1 MPGPLSWHFFNFK
14 FIMKHLLLSALL
26 LGTTGLFAQ
35 NPSDEDVKK
44 KAAEGNVIKDIKDTG
59 WVRGGFFSTNISN
72 TSFSYWTQG
81 GTNNTSFIATS
92 SLFAIHRNAKGNQI
106 WENYLDLAYGL
117 MRNGSAKIDDP
128 SNPGTRISNPF
139 IKNEDKLVF
148 LSKFGKKINEN
159 LNYSVLFSLN
169 TQMFPGYDA
178 TDILRKNNHV
188 SNFMAQGFGYL
199 SVGIDYKPKKY
210 LSLYISPITAKYT
223 VVREQRLADMGLYGM
238 TAATYDTTG
247 AYLGNPA
254 KKLTDGQTFR
264 KELGWYINITFNKE
278 IAKNISL
285 QSRLEFFQNY
295 QTLQPDRID
304 VNWQNTLNMKVNK
317 YITVALINQMIWDYD
332 VDTVGDSEGTQR
344 NIQLKNFFGVGF
356 SAKFGDKL

>member
-1 MPGPLSWHFFNFK
+1 
-14 FIMKHLLLSALL
+14 MKKLNILLCALMCMSVNA
-26 LGTTGLFAQ
+26 FAQ
-35 NPSDEDVKK
+35 GGDEDVKK
-44 KAAEGNVIKDIKDTG
+44 KASEGNTMKDIKDTG
-59 WVRGGFFSTNISN
+59 WLKGGFFATNLSN
-72 TSFSYWTQG
+72 TTFSNWSQG
-81 GTNNTSFIATS
+81 GTNNSSVVITS
-92 SLFAIHRNAKGNQI
+92 SLFAIYKHKDGKQI

-117 MRNGSAKIDDP
+117 MRNGKNKIDDP
-128 SNPGTRISNPF
+128 TNPGTKINNPF

-148 LSKFGKKINEN
+148 LSKYGRKINDK

-169 TQMFPGYDA
+169 TQMFPGYEA

-199 SVGIDYKPKKY
+199 SVGIDYKPVKY
-210 LSLYISPITAKYT
+210 FSLYASPITAKYT

-238 TAATYDTTG
+238 LPATYDTTG
-247 AYLGNPA
+247 SWQGVTP

-264 KELGWYINITFNKE
+264 KELGWYINMSFNKD

-295 QTLQPDRID
+295 NTLQLNRID

-317 YITVALINQMIWDYD
+317 YISVTLINQMIWDYD
-332 VDTVGDSEGTQR
+332 VDTVNDEEGVQR